1 MIGFA
6 SVGSSLFLSNVGF
19 GIFKV
24 LGFVL
29 FRVLSSC
36 FEILKAF
43 TICLCRAVCG
53 DVCVFSS
60 ILRCLD
66 VAASGSQ
73 VTHCSRIRHLCV
85 FPVLLALLPFM
96 RLVHLYCG
104 NRVVSV
110 LSFLAGV
117 EIDCGTDSAKRSN
130 TEHL

>member
-19 GIFKV
+19 VIFKV
-24 LGFVL
+24 LSFVL

-43 TICLCRAVCG
+43 TICLCRADCG

-96 RLVHLYCG
+96 RLVLYYG

-117 EIDCGTDSAKRSN
+117 EIDCRTDSAKRSN